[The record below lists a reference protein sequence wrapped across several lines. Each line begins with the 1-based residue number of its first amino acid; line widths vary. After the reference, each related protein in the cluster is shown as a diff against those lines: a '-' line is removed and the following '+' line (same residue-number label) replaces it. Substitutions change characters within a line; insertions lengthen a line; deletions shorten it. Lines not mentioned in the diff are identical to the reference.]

1 MKNIIFGTGIVVTLT
16 TLGFVLAGQLELTTF
31 GVINTTVLSIL
42 YGWYQKLMKDTV
54 SEDLSLSNLELE
66 YVKHN
71 HRELTK
77 EADFLNHTLLDTHE
91 LLVRSENL
99 RDQELK
105 AYQST
110 VENLK
115 LKLDSAT
122 AILPELQK
130 VVESTTDEVKETK
143 PKRKRNTK
151 K

>member
-42 YGWYQKLMKDTV
+42 YGWYQKLTKDDV
-54 SEDLSLSNLELE
+54 IESNNALMDIVEEVIKNTSKELALME
-66 YVKHN
+66 HQLIETEK
-71 HRELTK
+71 
-77 EADFLNHTLLDTHE
+77 
-91 LLVRSENL
+91 L

-130 VVESTTDEVKETK
+130 VVESTIEEVKETK

>member
-42 YGWYQKLMKDTV
+42 YGWYQKLTKDDV
-54 SEDLSLSNLELE
+54 IESNNALMDIVEE
-66 YVKHN
+66 VIKN
-71 HRELTK
+71 TSKELTLMEHQLIETEK
-77 EADFLNHTLLDTHE
+77 
-91 LLVRSENL
+91 L

-110 VENLK
+110 VENLR
-115 LKLDSAT
+115 LKLDDAAVIS
-122 AILPELQK
+122 PELQK
-130 VVESTTDEVKETK
+130 VVEDAVETDK

>member
-42 YGWYQKLMKDTV
+42 YGWYQKLTKDDV
-54 SEDLSLSNLELE
+54 IESNNALMDIVEE
-66 YVKHN
+66 VIKN
-71 HRELTK
+71 TSKELTLMEYQLIETEK
-77 EADFLNHTLLDTHE
+77 
-91 LLVRSENL
+91 L
-99 RDQELK
+99 RNQELK

-130 VVESTTDEVKETK
+130 VVEDVVETDK

>member
-42 YGWYQKLMKDTV
+42 YGWYQKLTKDDV
-54 SEDLSLSNLELE
+54 IESNNALMDIVEE
-66 YVKHN
+66 VIKN
-71 HRELTK
+71 TSKELTLMEHQLIETEK
-77 EADFLNHTLLDTHE
+77 
-91 LLVRSENL
+91 L
-99 RDQELK
+99 RDRELK

-110 VENLK
+110 VENLR
-115 LKLDSAT
+115 LKLDDAT
-122 AILPELQK
+122 VISPELQK
-130 VVESTTDEVKETK
+130 VVEDAVETDK

>member
-31 GVINTTVLSIL
+31 GVINTVALSIL
-42 YGWYQKLMKDTV
+42 FGWYQKLAKDDVIEVNNALMDVVEEVIKNT
-54 SEDLSLSNLELE
+54 S
-66 YVKHN
+66 K
-71 HRELTK
+71 ELTLMEYQLIETEK
-77 EADFLNHTLLDTHE
+77 
-91 LLVRSENL
+91 L

-115 LKLDSAT
+115 LKLDYAT
-122 AILPELQK
+122 VILPELQK
-130 VVESTTDEVKETK
+130 VVEDAVETDK

>member
-42 YGWYQKLMKDTV
+42 YGWYQKLMKDDV
-54 SEDLSLSNLELE
+54 IEANNALMDIVEEVIKELALME
-66 YVKHN
+66 YQLIETEK
-71 HRELTK
+71 
-77 EADFLNHTLLDTHE
+77 
-91 LLVRSENL
+91 L

-110 VENLK
+110 VENLR
-115 LKLDSAT
+115 LKLDNAT
-122 AILPELQK
+122 VISPELQK
-130 VVESTTDEVKETK
+130 VVEDVIETDK

>member
-42 YGWYQKLMKDTV
+42 YGWYQKLTKDDV
-54 SEDLSLSNLELE
+54 IESNNALTDIVEEVIKNSSKELALME
-66 YVKHN
+66 YQLIETEK
-71 HRELTK
+71 
-77 EADFLNHTLLDTHE
+77 
-91 LLVRSENL
+91 L

-110 VENLK
+110 VENLR
-115 LKLDSAT
+115 LKLANAT
-122 AILPELQK
+122 VILPELQK
-130 VVESTTDEVKETK
+130 VVEDAVETDK

>member
-31 GVINTTVLSIL
+31 GVINTTALSIL

-130 VVESTTDEVKETK
+130 VVEDAVETDK

>member
-31 GVINTTVLSIL
+31 GTINTVALSIL
-42 YGWYQKLMKDTV
+42 FGWYQKLAKDDVIEANNALMDVVEEVIKNTTN
-54 SEDLSLSNLELE
+54 ELSLMEHQLIETE
-66 YVKHN
+66 K
-71 HRELTK
+71 
-77 EADFLNHTLLDTHE
+77 
-91 LLVRSENL
+91 L
-99 RDQELK
+99 RNQELK

-110 VENLK
+110 VENLR
-115 LKLDSAT
+115 LKLANAT

-130 VVESTTDEVKETK
+130 VVESTIEEVKETK

>member
-42 YGWYQKLMKDTV
+42 YGWYQKLTKDDV
-54 SEDLSLSNLELE
+54 IESNNALMDVVEEVIKNSSKELALME
-66 YVKHN
+66 YQLIETEK
-71 HRELTK
+71 
-77 EADFLNHTLLDTHE
+77 
-91 LLVRSENL
+91 L

-110 VENLK
+110 VDN
-115 LKLDSAT
+115 LKLDSKT

-130 VVESTTDEVKETK
+130 VVEDVVETDK

>member
-42 YGWYQKLMKDTV
+42 YGWYQKLTKDDVIESNNALMDVVEEVIKNTTN
-54 SEDLSLSNLELE
+54 ELSLME
-66 YVKHN
+66 YQLIETEK
-71 HRELTK
+71 
-77 EADFLNHTLLDTHE
+77 
-91 LLVRSENL
+91 L

-110 VENLK
+110 VENLR
-115 LKLDSAT
+115 LKLDNAT
-122 AILPELQK
+122 VILPELQK
-130 VVESTTDEVKETK
+130 VVEDAVETDK

>member
-42 YGWYQKLMKDTV
+42 YGWYQKLTKDDV
-54 SEDLSLSNLELE
+54 IESNNALMDIVEE
-66 YVKHN
+66 VIKN
-71 HRELTK
+71 TSKELTLMEYQLIETEK
-77 EADFLNHTLLDTHE
+77 
-91 LLVRSENL
+91 L
-99 RDQELK
+99 RNQELK

-110 VENLK
+110 VENLR
-115 LKLDSAT
+115 LKLDNT
-122 AILPELQK
+122 TEILPELQK
-130 VVESTTDEVKETK
+130 VVEDAVETDK

>member
-42 YGWYQKLMKDTV
+42 YGWYQKLAKDDVIEANNALMDVVEEVIKNT
-54 SEDLSLSNLELE
+54 SKELALME
-66 YVKHN
+66 HQLIETEK
-71 HRELTK
+71 
-77 EADFLNHTLLDTHE
+77 
-91 LLVRSENL
+91 L

-110 VENLK
+110 VENLR
-115 LKLDSAT
+115 LKLDNAT

-130 VVESTTDEVKETK
+130 VVEDAVETDK

>member
-16 TLGFVLAGQLELTTF
+16 TLGVVLAGQLELTTF

-42 YGWYQKLMKDTV
+42 YGWYQKLMKNEVTEELV
-54 SEDLSLSNLELE
+54 LSNLELE

-71 HRELTK
+71 H
-77 EADFLNHTLLDTHE
+77 NE
-91 LLVRSENL
+91 LLKEV
-99 RDQELK
+99 
-105 AYQST
+105 
-110 VENLK
+110 
-115 LKLDSAT
+115 DSAT

-130 VVESTTDEVKETK
+130 VVEDVVETDK

>member
-71 HRELTK
+71 HRELIK

-110 VENLK
+110 VENLR
-115 LKLDSAT
+115 LKLDNAT
-122 AILPELQK
+122 VILPELQK
-130 VVESTTDEVKETK
+130 VVEDVVETDK

>member
-31 GVINTTVLSIL
+31 GAINTTVLSIL
-42 YGWYQKLMKDTV
+42 FGWYQKLMKDDV
-54 SEDLSLSNLELE
+54 IESNNALMNIVEEVIKNSSKELALME
-66 YVKHN
+66 YQLIETEK
-71 HRELTK
+71 
-77 EADFLNHTLLDTHE
+77 
-91 LLVRSENL
+91 L

-110 VENLK
+110 VDN
-115 LKLDSAT
+115 LKLDSET

-130 VVESTTDEVKETK
+130 VVESTIEEVKETK

>member
-42 YGWYQKLMKDTV
+42 YGWYQKLMKDVV
-54 SEDLSLSNLELE
+54 SEEKDTWISELI
-66 YVKHN
+66 K
-71 HRELTK
+71 
-77 EADFLNHTLLDTHE
+77 
-91 LLVRSENL
+91 SENL
-99 RDQELK
+99 RILEKESNQKTID
-105 AYQST
+105 
-110 VENLK
+110 NLK

-122 AILPELQK
+122 AILPELKK
-130 VVESTTDEVKETK
+130 VVESTIEEVKETK

>member
-31 GVINTTVLSIL
+31 GAINTVALSIL
-42 YGWYQKLMKDTV
+42 FGWYQKLAKDDVIEANNALMDVVEEVIKNT
-54 SEDLSLSNLELE
+54 S
-66 YVKHN
+66 K
-71 HRELTK
+71 ELTLMEYQLIETEK
-77 EADFLNHTLLDTHE
+77 
-91 LLVRSENL
+91 L

-110 VENLK
+110 VENLR
-115 LKLDSAT
+115 LKLDNST
-122 AILPELQK
+122 VILPELQK
-130 VVESTTDEVKETK
+130 VVEDAVETDK

>member
-31 GVINTTVLSIL
+31 GAINTVALSIL
-42 YGWYQKLMKDTV
+42 FGWYQKLTKDDV
-54 SEDLSLSNLELE
+54 IESNNALMDIVEE
-66 YVKHN
+66 VIKN
-71 HRELTK
+71 TSKELTLMEHQLIETEK
-77 EADFLNHTLLDTHE
+77 
-91 LLVRSENL
+91 L

-110 VENLK
+110 VENLR
-115 LKLDSAT
+115 LKLDDAT
-122 AILPELQK
+122 VISPELQK
-130 VVESTTDEVKETK
+130 VVEDVVETDK

>member
-16 TLGFVLAGQLELTTF
+16 TLGFVLVGQLELTTF

-42 YGWYQKLMKDTV
+42 YGWYQKLTKDDV
-54 SEDLSLSNLELE
+54 IESNNALMDIVEEVIKNSSKELALME
-66 YVKHN
+66 YQLIETEK
-71 HRELTK
+71 
-77 EADFLNHTLLDTHE
+77 
-91 LLVRSENL
+91 L

-110 VENLK
+110 VDNLK
-115 LKLDSAT
+115 LDPET

-130 VVESTTDEVKETK
+130 VVEDVVETDK

>member
-42 YGWYQKLMKDTV
+42 YGWYQKLTKDDV
-54 SEDLSLSNLELE
+54 IESNNALMDIVEEVIKNSSKELALME
-66 YVKHN
+66 YQLIETEK
-71 HRELTK
+71 
-77 EADFLNHTLLDTHE
+77 
-91 LLVRSENL
+91 L

-105 AYQST
+105 AYQLT
-110 VENLK
+110 VDNLK
-115 LKLDSAT
+115 LDNT
-122 AILPELQK
+122 TEILPELQK
-130 VVESTTDEVKETK
+130 VVESTIEDVKETK

>member
-31 GVINTTVLSIL
+31 GTINTVALSIL
-42 YGWYQKLMKDTV
+42 FGWYQKLAKDDV
-54 SEDLSLSNLELE
+54 IEANNALMDVVEEVNKNSSKELSLMEHQLIETE
-66 YVKHN
+66 K
-71 HRELTK
+71 
-77 EADFLNHTLLDTHE
+77 
-91 LLVRSENL
+91 L

-110 VENLK
+110 VENLR
-115 LKLDSAT
+115 LKLDNAT
-122 AILPELQK
+122 VILPELQK
-130 VVESTTDEVKETK
+130 VVEDVVETDK

>member
-31 GVINTTVLSIL
+31 GTINTVALSIL
-42 YGWYQKLMKDTV
+42 FGWYQKLTKDDVIEANNALMDVVEEVIKNTTN
-54 SEDLSLSNLELE
+54 ELSLME
-66 YVKHN
+66 YQLIETEK
-71 HRELTK
+71 
-77 EADFLNHTLLDTHE
+77 
-91 LLVRSENL
+91 L

-110 VENLK
+110 VENLR
-115 LKLDSAT
+115 LKLDNAT
-122 AILPELQK
+122 VILPELQK
-130 VVESTTDEVKETK
+130 VVEDAVETDK

>member
-42 YGWYQKLMKDTV
+42 YGWYQKLAKDDV
-54 SEDLSLSNLELE
+54 IESNNALMDIVEE
-66 YVKHN
+66 VIKN
-71 HRELTK
+71 TSKELTLMEYQLIETEK
-77 EADFLNHTLLDTHE
+77 
-91 LLVRSENL
+91 L

-110 VENLK
+110 VENLR
-115 LKLDSAT
+115 LKLDDTTVIS
-122 AILPELQK
+122 PELQK
-130 VVESTTDEVKETK
+130 VVEDAVETDK

>member
-42 YGWYQKLMKDTV
+42 YGWYQKLTKDDVIESNNALMDIVEEVIKNTTN
-54 SEDLSLSNLELE
+54 ELSLMEHQLIETE
-66 YVKHN
+66 K
-71 HRELTK
+71 
-77 EADFLNHTLLDTHE
+77 
-91 LLVRSENL
+91 L

-110 VENLK
+110 VENLR
-115 LKLDSAT
+115 LKLDNAT
-122 AILPELQK
+122 VILPELQK
-130 VVESTTDEVKETK
+130 VVEDVVETDK

>member
-31 GVINTTVLSIL
+31 GAINTVALSIL
-42 YGWYQKLMKDTV
+42 FGWYQKLAKDDVIEANNALMDVVEEVIKNT
-54 SEDLSLSNLELE
+54 S
-66 YVKHN
+66 K
-71 HRELTK
+71 ELTLMEHQLIETEK
-77 EADFLNHTLLDTHE
+77 
-91 LLVRSENL
+91 L

-110 VENLK
+110 VDNLR
-115 LKLDSAT
+115 LKLDNT
-122 AILPELQK
+122 TEILPELQK
-130 VVESTTDEVKETK
+130 VVEDPVETDK

>member
-31 GVINTTVLSIL
+31 GAINTTVLSIL
-42 YGWYQKLMKDTV
+42 FGWYQKLTKDDV
-54 SEDLSLSNLELE
+54 IESNNALMDIVEEVIKNTSKELALME
-66 YVKHN
+66 YQLIETEK
-71 HRELTK
+71 
-77 EADFLNHTLLDTHE
+77 
-91 LLVRSENL
+91 L

-110 VENLK
+110 VDN
-115 LKLDSAT
+115 LKLDSET

-130 VVESTTDEVKETK
+130 VVESTIEEVKETK

>member
-31 GVINTTVLSIL
+31 GAINTTVLSIL
-42 YGWYQKLMKDTV
+42 FGWYQKLMKDDV
-54 SEDLSLSNLELE
+54 IESNNALMNIVEEVIKNSSKELALME
-66 YVKHN
+66 YQLIETEK
-71 HRELTK
+71 
-77 EADFLNHTLLDTHE
+77 
-91 LLVRSENL
+91 L

-110 VENLK
+110 VDNLK
-115 LKLDSAT
+115 LDPET

-130 VVESTTDEVKETK
+130 VVENTIEEVKETK

>member
-42 YGWYQKLMKDTV
+42 YGWYQKLTKDDV
-54 SEDLSLSNLELE
+54 IESNNALMDIVEE
-66 YVKHN
+66 VIKN
-71 HRELTK
+71 TSKELTLMEHQLIETEK
-77 EADFLNHTLLDTHE
+77 
-91 LLVRSENL
+91 L

-110 VENLK
+110 VENLR
-115 LKLDSAT
+115 LKLDNAT
-122 AILPELQK
+122 VILPELQK
-130 VVESTTDEVKETK
+130 VVEDAVETDK

>member
-42 YGWYQKLMKDTV
+42 FGWYQKLAKDDVIEANNALMDVVEEVIKNT
-54 SEDLSLSNLELE
+54 S
-66 YVKHN
+66 K
-71 HRELTK
+71 ELTLMEYQLIETEK
-77 EADFLNHTLLDTHE
+77 
-91 LLVRSENL
+91 L

-110 VENLK
+110 VENLR
-115 LKLDSAT
+115 LKLDNAT
-122 AILPELQK
+122 VILPELQK
-130 VVESTTDEVKETK
+130 VVEDAVETDK

>member
-42 YGWYQKLMKDTV
+42 YGWYQKLTKDDV
-54 SEDLSLSNLELE
+54 IESNNALMDIAEEVIKNSSKELALME
-66 YVKHN
+66 YQLIETEK
-71 HRELTK
+71 
-77 EADFLNHTLLDTHE
+77 
-91 LLVRSENL
+91 L

-110 VENLK
+110 VDNLK
-115 LKLDSAT
+115 LDPET

-130 VVESTTDEVKETK
+130 VVEDVVETDK

>member
-1 MKNIIFGTGIVVTLT
+1 MDIVEEVIKNSSKE
-16 TLGFVLAGQLELTTF
+16 LALMEYQLIETE
-31 GVINTTVLSIL
+31 
-42 YGWYQKLMKDTV
+42 K
-54 SEDLSLSNLELE
+54 
-66 YVKHN
+66 
-71 HRELTK
+71 
-77 EADFLNHTLLDTHE
+77 
-91 LLVRSENL
+91 L

-130 VVESTTDEVKETK
+130 VVEDAVETDK

>member
-1 MKNIIFGTGIVVTLT
+1 MKNIIFGVGVVVAGT

-31 GVINTTVLSIL
+31 GVINITVLSIL
-42 YGWYQKLMKDTV
+42 YGWYQKLTKDDV
-54 SEDLSLSNLELE
+54 IESNNALMDIVEE
-66 YVKHN
+66 VIKN
-71 HRELTK
+71 TSKELTLMEYQLIETEK
-77 EADFLNHTLLDTHE
+77 
-91 LLVRSENL
+91 L

-110 VENLK
+110 VENLR
-115 LKLDSAT
+115 LKLDNTT

-130 VVESTTDEVKETK
+130 VVEDAVETDK

>member
-1 MKNIIFGTGIVVTLT
+1 MKNIIFGIGIVVTLT

-42 YGWYQKLMKDTV
+42 YGWYQKLTKDDVIEANNVLMDVVEEVIKNTTNK
-54 SEDLSLSNLELE
+54 LSLME
-66 YVKHN
+66 YQLIETEK
-71 HRELTK
+71 
-77 EADFLNHTLLDTHE
+77 
-91 LLVRSENL
+91 L

-110 VENLK
+110 VEKLR

-130 VVESTTDEVKETK
+130 VVEDVVETDK

>member
-42 YGWYQKLMKDTV
+42 YGWYQKLTKDDV
-54 SEDLSLSNLELE
+54 IESNNELMDVVE
-66 YVKHN
+66 EVIKN
-71 HRELTK
+71 TSKELTLMEYQLIETEK
-77 EADFLNHTLLDTHE
+77 
-91 LLVRSENL
+91 L

-110 VENLK
+110 VENLR
-115 LKLDSAT
+115 LKLDDAT
-122 AILPELQK
+122 IISPELQK
-130 VVESTTDEVKETK
+130 VVESTIEEVKETK

>member
-42 YGWYQKLMKDTV
+42 YGWYQKLTKDDV
-54 SEDLSLSNLELE
+54 IESNNALMDINEE
-66 YVKHN
+66 VIKN
-71 HRELTK
+71 TSKELTLMEYQLIETEK
-77 EADFLNHTLLDTHE
+77 
-91 LLVRSENL
+91 L

-110 VENLK
+110 VENLR
-115 LKLDSAT
+115 LKLDNAT
-122 AILPELQK
+122 VILPELQK
-130 VVESTTDEVKETK
+130 VVEDAVETDK